1 MIDFAAARQMMIDSQ
16 LRPNGVTDLR
26 IIAAF
31 QEVPREAFLPPE
43 MADLAYLDRDVR
55 WPAAEPGGPD
65 RFLLKPMVTAKLIE
79 ASAVTD
85 RDRVL
90 VIGSGSGYSAAIM
103 ARLAREVVALDE
115 GPIPVKAT
123 DWLAA
128 ARNIGIVEGPL
139 SEGWPAG
146 GPYDVILLDGAV
158 EFLPQPLISQLEEGG
173 RIASVLK
180 SGPVGKGT
188 IWRLTQGR
196 LTARPVFDAA
206 APLLPG
212 FVRPPEFV
220 F

>member
-173 RIASVLK
+173 RIAGILK

-196 LTARPVFDAA
+196 LNARPVFDAA